1 MKFEADAVGQALHRL
16 FIGVDGTSLRKE
28 DRQKAQELAPL
39 LEEVAR
45 AAKGASGL
53 LLDACAG
60 KSALGLLAAE
70 LVLAPGWRVCVLERD
85 AARVLAAVSAVA
97 LAGASASASA
107 RALQQRAIEI
117 RQADVQDASAWPNA
131 PDVVVALHACGP
143 ASDAIIDRAAQAGA
157 RHLLLV
163 PCCYGASPKNALADH
178 PIQGQRLLAPVVDVL
193 PRQALPGR
201 RLAAA
206 IIDIER
212 TLRLEALGYDV
223 DVVEFCAATTTPHN
237 LLWRCRL
244 SKESVR
250 MAAAQTRLDGLQ
262 TLLHVAG

>member
-16 FIGVDGTSLRKE
+16 FIGVDGTFLRKE
-28 DRQKAQELAPL
+28 DRQKAQELAPF

-45 AAKGASGL
+45 VAKGPSGL

-85 AARVLAAVSAVA
+85 PARVLAAVSAVA
-97 LAGASASASA
+97 LAGASG
-107 RALQQRAIEI
+107 RAPQQRAIEI

-223 DVVEFCAATTTPHN
+223 DVVEFCAATITPHN